1 MAIVI
6 KDLTR
11 SLIDAAGSKHQETLI
26 LGTDKIYVPKSTSGK
41 TINRARK
48 KYLNQDHINKLAV
61 SLVKGIDYSKRPPIV
76 VKKHQWVDGT
86 FYEYELI
93 CGSHRFA
100 AMNKS
105 NILSWVF
112 DVYVL
117 GTDGIAKD
125 LAMVTLQMRE
135 NDHAWELPST
145 ADDLI
150 NMIGFLIE
158 QKLMENT
165 EKAITDYLLENTQ
178 NLHGA
183 TRKKVVLSAVRKN
196 GAHQDI
202 RTFPSDDLQSF
213 IDKNSDYSHGGQHD
227 TDRDK
232 FGWTILEGYEYEY
245 ISNALKKVADT
256 DKGSYFLM
264 HTKAPTEN
272 RDLKSRR
279 KAMLAAIKQL
289 ESGIEKAAKIK
300 AETGNWPWHI
310 EAFMGQDV
318 KNSEKSFLSV
328 SEAV

>member
-1 MAIVI
+1 MSIVI
-6 KDLTR
+6 KELTR
-11 SLIDAAGSKHQETLI
+11 SPIDAAGSKYQKTLI
-26 LGTDKIYVPKSTSGK
+26 LDTKLIYVPKTPSGK
-41 TINRARK
+41 SLNKARRK
-48 KYLNQDHINKLAV
+48 GLKQDHINKLSV
-61 SLVKGIDYSKRPPIV
+61 SLKNGIDYSKRPPIV

-93 CGSHRFA
+93 CGAHRFA
-100 AMNKS
+100 AMGQAG
-105 NILSWVF
+105 IFSWVF

-183 TRKKVVLSAVRKN
+183 TRKKVVLGAVRSN

-202 RTFPSDDLQSF
+202 KTYPADELQKF
-213 IDKNSDYSHGGQHD
+213 IDNNSDYTYGGRHD
-227 TDRDK
+227 TVRDK
-232 FGWTILEGYEYEY
+232 FGWTIMEGYEYEY